1 MIILYHISQILQEG
15 KSFLI
20 KNKNNGQHRVLLGFG
35 LAFLVIFAVWV
46 GLVAC
51 QSSFIAG
58 YDRVIYSAIRNSN
71 QAEYR
76 LASLWTQAGDTIVIT
91 VISIALVLILAIFKK
106 YGYAIFTGLVM
117 ICANGCNSIIKHVVK
132 RQRPR
137 IAASLNATGFSF
149 PSGHSVGSMS
159 LAIVLITLI
168 CLLVKQKP
176 AKTILIALCVCFT
189 LSIGFTRMYLHV
201 HWPSDVTGG
210 WLEGLTFGLLGA
222 WILLWSEERKA
233 AKERLWQ

>member
-20 KNKNNGQHRVLLGFG
+20 NNKNNGQHRVLLGFG

-46 GLVAC
+46 GLVAS

-58 YDRVIYSAIRNSN
+58 YDRAIYGAIRNSN

-76 LASLWTQAGDTIVIT
+76 LASLWTQVGDTIVIT
-91 VISIALVLILAIFKK
+91 TISIALVLILAIFKK
-106 YGYAIFTGLVM
+106 YGYAIFTSLVM
-117 ICANGCNSIIKHVVK
+117 ICTNGCNSIIKHVVK

-137 IAASLNATGFSF
+137 IAASLNA
-149 PSGHSVGSMS
+149 SGHSVGSMS

-233 AKERLWQ
+233 AKERPWQ